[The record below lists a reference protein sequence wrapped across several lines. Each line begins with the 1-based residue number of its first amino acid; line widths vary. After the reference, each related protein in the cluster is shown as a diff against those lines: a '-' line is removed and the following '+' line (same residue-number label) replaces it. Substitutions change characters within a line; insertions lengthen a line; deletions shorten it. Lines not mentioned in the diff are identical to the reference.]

1 MNQDALERLRNRV
14 KPTVES
20 RDLSSIPSVNNHQDL
35 DNDEASLTKSKQ
47 ASQFHSGVSSTFDAQ
62 NNIANSSN
70 QDIEISTS
78 KNRGRVKNAYAEQ
91 YPLGSPAV
99 QTLDLEKLFSSSKS
113 VGDEFDSSSMDI
125 ETKQSTVRLE
135 KKLSQRLTQQC
146 QSEEISREV
155 FLEALFVYFEN
166 HKSMQSKVLQEARKR
181 DGQRR
186 KLANYRRAKSMIERF
201 NGA

>member
-20 RDLSSIPSVNNHQDL
+20 RDLSPIPSVNNHQNQDK
-35 DNDEASLTKSKQ
+35 DEAS
-47 ASQFHSGVSSTFDAQ
+47 STFNTQKDSS
-62 NNIANSSN
+62 NSSN

-78 KNRGRVKNAYAEQ
+78 KN
-91 YPLGSPAV
+91 
-99 QTLDLEKLFSSSKS
+99 LEKLSSLSKS
-113 VGDEFDSSSMDI
+113 VEDELDSSSMDI

-166 HKSMQSKVLQEARKR
+166 HKSIQSKVLQEARKR
-181 DGQRR
+181 DGQRQ

-201 NGA
+201 SGT

>member
-35 DNDEASLTKSKQ
+35 DKDEASLTKSKQ
-47 ASQFHSGVSSTFDAQ
+47 APQFHSGVPSTFNRQ
-62 NNIANSSN
+62 NDISNSSN

-78 KNRGRVKNAYAEQ
+78 KNRGRRKNA
-91 YPLGSPAV
+91 SPAV
-99 QTLDLEKLFSSSKS
+99 QTLDLEKLSSSSKS

-181 DGQRR
+181 DGQRQ

-201 NGA
+201 SGA

>member
-20 RDLSSIPSVNNHQDL
+20 RDLSPIPSVNNHQDL

-47 ASQFHSGVSSTFDAQ
+47 ASPFHGGVPSTFNRQ
-62 NNIANSSN
+62 NDISNSSN
-70 QDIEISTS
+70 QDLEISTN
-78 KNRGRVKNAYAEQ
+78 KN
-91 YPLGSPAV
+91 
-99 QTLDLEKLFSSSKS
+99 LEKLSSSSKS

-166 HKSMQSKVLQEARKR
+166 HKSIQSKVLQEARKR
-181 DGQRR
+181 DGQRQ

-201 NGA
+201 SGA

>member
-1 MNQDALERLRNRV
+1 KLRKIMNQDALERLRNRV

-20 RDLSSIPSVNNHQDL
+20 RDLSPIPSVNNHQDL
-35 DNDEASLTKSKQ
+35 GKDEASLTFNTQK
-47 ASQFHSGVSSTFDAQ
+47 
-62 NNIANSSN
+62 NISNSSN
-70 QDIEISTS
+70 QDISISTS
-78 KNRGRVKNAYAEQ
+78 ENRGRRSSA
-91 YPLGSPAV
+91 SPAV
-99 QTLDLEKLFSSSKS
+99 ERQGTLDLEKLSSSSKS
-113 VGDEFDSSSMDI
+113 VSDELDSSSMDI

-181 DGQRR
+181 DGQRQ

-201 NGA
+201 SGT

>member
-78 KNRGRVKNAYAEQ
+78 KNRGRVKNAS
-91 YPLGSPAV
+91 LTDRRRS
-99 QTLDLEKLFSSSKS
+99 TLDLEKLSSSSKS
-113 VGDEFDSSSMDI
+113 VGDEFDLSSMDI

-181 DGQRR
+181 DGQRQ

-201 NGA
+201 SGA

>member
-47 ASQFHSGVSSTFDAQ
+47 APQFHSGVPSTFDAQ
-62 NNIANSSN
+62 NDISNSSN

-78 KNRGRVKNAYAEQ
+78 KNRVRVKSAYAEQ

-99 QTLDLEKLFSSSKS
+99 QTLDLEKLSSSSKFVS
-113 VGDEFDSSSMDI
+113 DELDSSSIDI

-181 DGQRR
+181 DGQRQ

-201 NGA
+201 NGE